1 MASNAKN
8 LAEYLNNQTTS
19 ATADI
24 ADGSITTAKLA
35 DDAVT
40 TAKLSN
46 DAVGADQLADNS
58 VVTANITSGAISTIK
73 VADGAITTDKVTGVG
88 GAGKNVIINGSMQ
101 VAQRGTSSTGLGAAN
116 GYFTCDR
123 YRHVFSGTAGR
134 LTSSQSS
141 DAPAGFG
148 KSLKFDCTTADTSIA
163 AGEYFF
169 FSQKIEGQ
177 HLQHFAKGTSS
188 AKAFAVSFYVKGNA
202 AATYA
207 LELYDADN
215 NRQCSKS
222 FSVTTSWNRVELIF
236 PADTTGAF
244 GNDNAESLTLSWWL
258 HAGTTFT
265 SGTLN
270 SSAFAANNNAN
281 RALSTTSFF
290 DSTNRTFFI
299 TGIKLEPVQVTDFE
313 HETFE
318 ETLRRCQRY
327 YLRAGG
333 ANYANLFGVGGIAN
347 TTGSWFGLGYIP
359 VPMRAGFTL
368 VQSGGTPRIQN
379 GQAGYNASS
388 ISMSLQSTHGTG
400 LSAGCNASGLTLYRW
415 HNFDAGASAALFE
428 LDAEL

>member
-8 LAEYLNNQTTS
+8 IAELLNNQSTI

-24 ADGSITTAKLA
+24 ADDAITTAKI
-35 DDAVT
+35 
-40 TAKLSN
+40 SN

-58 VVTANITSGAISTIK
+58 VGTANITSGAISTAK
-73 VADGAITTDKVTGVG
+73 VADGAVTQVKTTGVG
-88 GAGKNVIINGSMQ
+88 AHDNAVINGAMQ

-134 LTSSQSS
+134 ITSSQST
-141 DAPAGFG
+141 DAPVGFG
-148 KSLKFDCTTADTSIA
+148 NSLKFECTTADTSIA
-163 AGEYFF
+163 ASEYFF
-169 FSQKIEGQ
+169 FSQKIEGRN
-177 HLQHFAKGTSS
+177 LQHFAKGTSS

-222 FSVTTSWNRVELIF
+222 FNVTTSWNRVELIF

-244 GNDNAESLTLSWWL
+244 GNDNAESLVLSWWL

-270 SSAFAANNNAN
+270 SSAFASNTNAN

-299 TGIKLEPVQVTDFE
+299 TGVKLEPVQVTDYVHRSFS
-313 HETFE
+313 E
-318 ETLRRCQRY
+318 ELRQCQRY
-327 YLRAGG
+327 LEVRGTNGSWEFIGDAGMW
-333 ANYANLFGVGGIAN
+333 YS
-347 TTGSWFGLGYIP
+347 TTGYQLAIRFNEQ
-359 VPMRAGFTL
+359 MRIAPTM
-368 VQSGGTPRIQN
+368 SYTGT
-379 GQAGYNASS
+379 
-388 ISMSLQSTHGTG
+388 ISNYKMV
-400 LSAGCNASGLTLYRW
+400 R
-415 HNFDAGASAALFE
+415 DAGTHACGSAVAADNTNGRTMLIYGSVANPGGSAPDGEQTRMQTNTAGHFFRF
-428 LDAEL
+428 DAEL

>member
-8 LAEYLNNQTTS
+8 IAELLNNQSTI

-24 ADGSITTAKLA
+24 ADDAITTAKI
-35 DDAVT
+35 
-40 TAKLSN
+40 SN

-58 VVTANITSGAISTIK
+58 VVTANISSGAISTAK
-73 VADGAITTDKVTGVG
+73 VADGAITQAKTTGVG
-88 GAGKNVIINGSMQ
+88 AHDNAVINGAMQ

-134 LTSSQSS
+134 ITSSQSS

-148 KSLKFDCTTADTSIA
+148 KSLKFECTTADTSIA
-163 AGEYFF
+163 ASEYLF
-169 FSQKIEGQ
+169 FSQKIEGRN
-177 HLQHFAKGTSS
+177 LQHFAKGTSS

-222 FSVTTSWNRVELIF
+222 FNVTTSWNRVELIL

-244 GNDNAESLTLSWWL
+244 GNDNAESLVLSWWL

-270 SSAFAANNNAN
+270 SSAFASNTNAN

-299 TGIKLEPVQVTDFE
+299 TGLKLEPVQVTDYVHRSFA
-313 HETFE
+313 E
-318 ETLRRCQRY
+318 ELALCQRY
-327 YLRAGG
+327 YVDFPYFTVMPGYCNG
-333 ANYANLFGVGGIAN
+333 ANQIIVTQPLS
-347 TTGSWFGLGYIP
+347 T
-359 VPMRAGFTL
+359 PMRASPTITAGSVSRSVNGSAFATKGVSSTSVNAFSEESPYICFAINL
-368 VQSGGTPRIQN
+368 SSNGGTDNTIGHVWP
-379 GQAGYNASS
+379 Y
-388 ISMSLQSTHGTG
+388 
-400 LSAGCNASGLTLYRW
+400 
-415 HNFDAGASAALFE
+415 DANNPFKF
-428 LDAEL
+428 DAEL